1 MSPESY
7 QQVRPPDPPSPQFLR
22 PVLILDPLRLNRLR
36 TIPRV
41 GEGSALILLEVS
53 SARFARWREGTF
65 PHSNELNAERRSK
78 GYKSEPGL
86 EVKIRPAPADTGGL
100 SADRLKHEHELAGQ
114 LETRFR
120 ERMRRSCKIRKRV
133 ETYPDDALP

>member
-1 MSPESY
+1 MKSY
-7 QQVRPPDPPSPQFLR
+7 GGFCTFEPLGLGL
-22 PVLILDPLRLNRLR
+22 VLSTATYPTASI
-36 TIPRV
+36 
-41 GEGSALILLEVS
+41 
-53 SARFARWREGTF
+53 ARSRKGTF